1 MAPALP
7 NMGAWPEAYQTLY
20 MDKWA
25 WSVSN
30 TLHIWANGRGHT
42 EGRSLWAGGVA
53 LRWRY
58 KAGARCPAPA
68 PPRAAPFSP
77 ARPRPSGNSCC
88 ATAMAALTVK
98 AYLLGKEEAAREIR
112 RFSLQPPLRYQAVC
126 ERVAELFQGLLR
138 AGSPPAF
145 RLHYRDEDGDLIAFS
160 SDEELELA
168 MPFVRDGVFRV
179 YIKEK
184 KECRREHRSQCSQES
199 PRDMVH
205 PNVICDGCEGPVVGA
220 RFKCTVCPDYDL
232 CSTCEGKGIHKEH
245 NMVMFQSPLLNPFE
259 WLPRGRW
266 LRKMRHGVPPFPWMH
281 CWGYPGPAG
290 PCQNSERAQASTAA
304 SSQPAAEGIE
314 VDIDVE
320 HGGQRSKVTPVSSN
334 LEKNDAESSSGT
346 LDQNA
351 QTKPYWN
358 STDPVTVVNTV
369 AEQIQDMVIDPV
381 PTQME
386 DGSFQTQEH
395 SESSSSSGGDEDW
408 THLSSKEVDPST
420 GELQSLQ
427 MPETEGPSSLDVSQ
441 DPPQPGPTGL
451 REAAL
456 YPHLPPEADPRLIE
470 SLSQMLSMGFSDEG
484 GWLTRLL
491 QTKNCDIGAA
501 LDAIQYSKQPPHM

>member
-1 MAPALP
+1 
-7 NMGAWPEAYQTLY
+7 
-20 MDKWA
+20 
-25 WSVSN
+25 
-30 TLHIWANGRGHT
+30 
-42 EGRSLWAGGVA
+42 
-53 LRWRY
+53 
-58 KAGARCPAPA
+58 
-68 PPRAAPFSP
+68 
-77 ARPRPSGNSCC
+77 
-88 ATAMAALTVK
+88 MAALTVK
-98 AYLLGKEEAAREIR
+98 AYLLGKEETAREIR
-112 RFSLQPPLRYQAVC
+112 RFTLPPPARYRAIYD
-126 ERVAELFQGLLR
+126 RVAELFQGLLR
-138 AGSPPAF
+138 AGPPPAF
-145 RLHYRDEDGDLIAFS
+145 RMHYKDEDGDLIAFS
-160 SDEELELA
+160 TDEELELA
-168 MPFVRDGVFRV
+168 MPYVRDGVFRV

-184 KECRREHRSQCSQES
+184 KECKREHRSQCSQEP
-199 PRDMVH
+199 PRNMVH
-205 PNVICDGCEGPVVGA
+205 PNVICDGCEGPVVGT
-220 RFKCTVCPDYDL
+220 RFKCSVCPDYDL

-281 CWGYPGPAG
+281 CWGYPGPAA
-290 PCQNSERAQASTAA
+290 PCQNSEQAEATAA
-304 SSQPAAEGIE
+304 APSAPAAEGIE

-320 HGGQRSKVTPVSSN
+320 HGGQRSKVTPTSASQEKTNAEATSSAPTQN
-334 LEKNDAESSSGT
+334 VPTKADWNNTESA
-346 LDQNA
+346 A
-351 QTKPYWN
+351 Q
-358 STDPVTVVNTV
+358 VNV
-369 AEQIQDMVIDPV
+369 IAEQMQDMVVDPV

-386 DGSFQTQEH
+386 DGSFHSQEH
-395 SESSSSSGGDEDW
+395 SESSSSSGGEEDW

-427 MPETEGPSSLDVSQ
+427 MPDTDGPSSLDVPR

-501 LDAIQYSKQPPHM
+501 LDAIQYSKQPPHL

>member
-1 MAPALP
+1 
-7 NMGAWPEAYQTLY
+7 
-20 MDKWA
+20 
-25 WSVSN
+25 
-30 TLHIWANGRGHT
+30 
-42 EGRSLWAGGVA
+42 
-53 LRWRY
+53 
-58 KAGARCPAPA
+58 
-68 PPRAAPFSP
+68 
-77 ARPRPSGNSCC
+77 
-88 ATAMAALTVK
+88 MAALTVK
-98 AYLLGKEEAAREIR
+98 AYLLGKEEATREIR
-112 RFSLQPPLRYQAVC
+112 RFSLPPPARYQAIHD
-126 ERVAELFQGLLR
+126 RVAELFQGLLR
-138 AGSPPAF
+138 AGPPPAF
-145 RLHYRDEDGDLIAFS
+145 RMHYKDEDGDLIAFS
-160 SDEELELA
+160 TDEELELA
-168 MPFVRDGVFRV
+168 MPYVQDGVFRV

-184 KECRREHRSQCSQES
+184 KECRRDHRSQCSQEP

-232 CSTCEGKGIHKEH
+232 CSACEGKGIHKEH

-281 CWGYPGPAG
+281 CWGYPGPAA
-290 PCQNSERAQASTAA
+290 PCQNSEQAQAGTAA
-304 SSQPAAEGIE
+304 SSPPTAEGID

-320 HGGQRSKVTPVSSN
+320 HGGQRSKVTPASSN
-334 LEKNDAESSSGT
+334 QEQKSAESSSGT
-346 LDQNA
+346 VNQDA
-351 QTKPYWN
+351 QTKQDWN
-358 STDPVTVVNTV
+358 KTDSGTDVNVV

-386 DGSFQTQEH
+386 DGSFQSQEH

-427 MPETEGPSSLDVSQ
+427 MPETEGPSSLDASQ
-441 DPPQPGPTGL
+441 DPPQAGPTGL

-501 LDAIQYSKQPPHM
+501 LDAIQYSKQPPHL

>member
-1 MAPALP
+1 
-7 NMGAWPEAYQTLY
+7 
-20 MDKWA
+20 
-25 WSVSN
+25 
-30 TLHIWANGRGHT
+30 
-42 EGRSLWAGGVA
+42 
-53 LRWRY
+53 
-58 KAGARCPAPA
+58 
-68 PPRAAPFSP
+68 
-77 ARPRPSGNSCC
+77 
-88 ATAMAALTVK
+88 MAALTVK

-112 RFSLQPPLRYQAVC
+112 RFSLLLPASYQAIHD
-126 ERVAELFQGLLR
+126 RVAELFQGLLR
-138 AGSPPAF
+138 AGPPPAF
-145 RLHYRDEDGDLIAFS
+145 RMYYKDEDGDLIAFS
-160 SDEELELA
+160 TDEELEMA
-168 MPFVRDGVFRV
+168 MPYVQDGVFRV

-184 KECRREHRSQCSQES
+184 KECRREHRPQCSQEP

-281 CWGYPGPAG
+281 CWGYPGPAA
-290 PCQNSERAQASTAA
+290 PCQNSEQAQASAAA
-304 SSQPAAEGIE
+304 SSPPTAEEASTNSQPQDPNVTFLKNVGESVAAFLSPLGIE

-320 HGGQRSKVTPVSSN
+320 HGGQRSKVTPASPN
-334 LEKNDAESSSGT
+334 QEKNSAESSSST
-346 LDQNA
+346 VNQNA
-351 QTKPYWN
+351 QTKPDWN
-358 STDPVTVVNTV
+358 NTDSATEVNAV

-386 DGSFQTQEH
+386 DGSFQSQEH

-456 YPHLPPEADPRLIE
+456 YPHLPPEAEPRLIE

-501 LDAIQYSKQPPHM
+501 LDAIQYSKQPPHL

>member
-1 MAPALP
+1 
-7 NMGAWPEAYQTLY
+7 
-20 MDKWA
+20 
-25 WSVSN
+25 
-30 TLHIWANGRGHT
+30 
-42 EGRSLWAGGVA
+42 
-53 LRWRY
+53 
-58 KAGARCPAPA
+58 
-68 PPRAAPFSP
+68 
-77 ARPRPSGNSCC
+77 
-88 ATAMAALTVK
+88 MAALTVK
-98 AYLLGKEEAAREIR
+98 AYLLGKEETAREIR
-112 RFSLQPPLRYQAVC
+112 RFSLPPPARYRAIYD
-126 ERVAELFQGLLR
+126 RVAELFQGLLR
-138 AGSPPAF
+138 AGPPPAF
-145 RLHYRDEDGDLIAFS
+145 RMHYKDEDGDLIAFS
-160 SDEELELA
+160 TDEELELA
-168 MPFVRDGVFRV
+168 MPYVQDGVFRV

-184 KECRREHRSQCSQES
+184 KECKREHRSQCSQEP
-199 PRDMVH
+199 PRNMVH
-205 PNVICDGCEGPVVGA
+205 PNVICDGCEGPVVGT
-220 RFKCTVCPDYDL
+220 RFKCSVCPDYDL

-281 CWGYPGPAG
+281 CWGYPGPAA
-290 PCQNSERAQASTAA
+290 PCQNSEQPEATAAA
-304 SSQPAAEGIE
+304 SSAPPAEGIE

-320 HGGQRSKVTPVSSN
+320 HRGERSKVTPTSANQENTNAEATSS
-334 LEKNDAESSSGT
+334 APT
-346 LDQNA
+346 QNV
-351 QTKPYWN
+351 QTKADWN
-358 STDPVTVVNTV
+358 NTESATQVNVV

-386 DGSFQTQEH
+386 DGSFHSQEH
-395 SESSSSSGGDEDW
+395 SESSSSSGGEEDW

-427 MPETEGPSSLDVSQ
+427 MPDTDGPSSLDVPQ

-501 LDAIQYSKQPPHM
+501 LDAIQYSKQPPHL

>member
-1 MAPALP
+1 
-7 NMGAWPEAYQTLY
+7 
-20 MDKWA
+20 
-25 WSVSN
+25 
-30 TLHIWANGRGHT
+30 
-42 EGRSLWAGGVA
+42 
-53 LRWRY
+53 
-58 KAGARCPAPA
+58 
-68 PPRAAPFSP
+68 
-77 ARPRPSGNSCC
+77 
-88 ATAMAALTVK
+88 MAALTVK

-112 RFSLQPPLRYQAVC
+112 RFALPLPVRYQAIHD
-126 ERVAELFQGLLR
+126 RIAELFQGLLR
-138 AGSPPAF
+138 AGPPPAF
-145 RLHYRDEDGDLIAFS
+145 RMHYKDEDGDLIAFS
-160 SDEELELA
+160 TDEELEMA
-168 MPFVRDGVFRV
+168 MPYMQDGVFRV

-184 KECRREHRSQCSQES
+184 KECRREHRSQCSQEP

-220 RFKCTVCPDYDL
+220 RFKCAVCPDYDL

-281 CWGYPGPAG
+281 CWGYPGPAA
-290 PCQNSERAQASTAA
+290 PCQNSEQAQASTAA
-304 SSQPAAEGIE
+304 SSPPTGEGIE

-320 HGGQRSKVTPVSSN
+320 HGGQRSKVTPAAPNQEKSN
-334 LEKNDAESSSGT
+334 AEASSGT
-346 LDQNA
+346 SNQNV
-351 QTKPYWN
+351 QTKPDWN
-358 STDPVTVVNTV
+358 NTEPAAEVNTV

-381 PTQME
+381 PTQTE
-386 DGSFQTQEH
+386 DGSFQSQEQ

-427 MPETEGPSSLDVSQ
+427 MPETGPSSLDVSR

-501 LDAIQYSKQPPHM
+501 LDAIQYSKQPPHL

>member
-1 MAPALP
+1 
-7 NMGAWPEAYQTLY
+7 
-20 MDKWA
+20 
-25 WSVSN
+25 
-30 TLHIWANGRGHT
+30 
-42 EGRSLWAGGVA
+42 
-53 LRWRY
+53 
-58 KAGARCPAPA
+58 
-68 PPRAAPFSP
+68 
-77 ARPRPSGNSCC
+77 
-88 ATAMAALTVK
+88 MAALTVK
-98 AYLLGKEEAAREIR
+98 AYLLGKEETAREIR
-112 RFSLQPPLRYQAVC
+112 RFSLPPPARYRAIYD
-126 ERVAELFQGLLR
+126 RVAELFQGLLR
-138 AGSPPAF
+138 AGPPPAF
-145 RLHYRDEDGDLIAFS
+145 RMHYKDEDGDLIAFS
-160 SDEELELA
+160 TDEELELA
-168 MPFVRDGVFRV
+168 MPYVQDGVFRV

-184 KECRREHRSQCSQES
+184 KECKREHRSQCSQEP
-199 PRDMVH
+199 PRNMVH
-205 PNVICDGCEGPVVGA
+205 PNVICDGCEGPVVGT
-220 RFKCTVCPDYDL
+220 RFKCSVCPDYDL

-281 CWGYPGPAG
+281 CWGYPGPAA
-290 PCQNSERAQASTAA
+290 PCQNSEQAEATAA
-304 SSQPAAEGIE
+304 APNAPAAEGIE

-320 HGGQRSKVTPVSSN
+320 HRGERSKVTPTSAN
-334 LEKNDAESSSGT
+334 QENTNAEATNST
-346 LDQNA
+346 PTQNV
-351 QTKPYWN
+351 QTKADWN
-358 STDPVTVVNTV
+358 NTDSATQVNVV

-386 DGSFQTQEH
+386 DGSFHSQEH
-395 SESSSSSGGDEDW
+395 SESSSSSGGEEDW

-427 MPETEGPSSLDVSQ
+427 MPDTDGPSSLDVPR

-501 LDAIQYSKQPPHM
+501 LDAIQYSKQPPHL

>member
-1 MAPALP
+1 
-7 NMGAWPEAYQTLY
+7 
-20 MDKWA
+20 
-25 WSVSN
+25 
-30 TLHIWANGRGHT
+30 
-42 EGRSLWAGGVA
+42 
-53 LRWRY
+53 
-58 KAGARCPAPA
+58 
-68 PPRAAPFSP
+68 
-77 ARPRPSGNSCC
+77 
-88 ATAMAALTVK
+88 MAALTVK
-98 AYLLGKEEAAREIR
+98 AYLLGKEETAREIR
-112 RFSLQPPLRYQAVC
+112 RFTLPPPARYRAIYD
-126 ERVAELFQGLLR
+126 RVAELFQGLLR
-138 AGSPPAF
+138 AGPPPAF
-145 RLHYRDEDGDLIAFS
+145 RMHYKDEDGDLIAFS

-168 MPFVRDGVFRV
+168 MPYVRDGVFRV

-184 KECRREHRSQCSQES
+184 KECKREHRSQCSQEP
-199 PRDMVH
+199 PRNMVH
-205 PNVICDGCEGPVVGA
+205 PNVICDGCEGPVVGT
-220 RFKCTVCPDYDL
+220 RFKCSVCPDYDL

-281 CWGYPGPAG
+281 CWGYPGPAA
-290 PCQNSERAQASTAA
+290 PCQNLEQAEATAA
-304 SSQPAAEGIE
+304 APSAPAAEGIE

-320 HGGQRSKVTPVSSN
+320 HGGQRSKVTPTSANQEKTSAEAASS
-334 LEKNDAESSSGT
+334 APT
-346 LDQNA
+346 QNV
-351 QTKPYWN
+351 QTKADWN
-358 STDPVTVVNTV
+358 NTESATQVNII
-369 AEQIQDMVIDPV
+369 AEQMQDMVVDPV

-386 DGSFQTQEH
+386 DGSFHSQEH
-395 SESSSSSGGDEDW
+395 SESSSSSGGEEDW

-427 MPETEGPSSLDVSQ
+427 MPDTDGPSSLDVPR

-501 LDAIQYSKQPPHM
+501 LDAIQYSKQPPHL

>member
-1 MAPALP
+1 
-7 NMGAWPEAYQTLY
+7 
-20 MDKWA
+20 
-25 WSVSN
+25 
-30 TLHIWANGRGHT
+30 
-42 EGRSLWAGGVA
+42 
-53 LRWRY
+53 
-58 KAGARCPAPA
+58 
-68 PPRAAPFSP
+68 
-77 ARPRPSGNSCC
+77 
-88 ATAMAALTVK
+88 MAALTVK
-98 AYLLGKEEAAREIR
+98 AYLLGKEETAREIR
-112 RFSLQPPLRYQAVC
+112 RFTLPPPARYRAIYD
-126 ERVAELFQGLLR
+126 RVAELFQGLLR
-138 AGSPPAF
+138 AGPPPAF
-145 RLHYRDEDGDLIAFS
+145 RMHYKDEDGDLIAFS
-160 SDEELELA
+160 TDEELELA
-168 MPFVRDGVFRV
+168 MPYVRDGVFRV

-184 KECRREHRSQCSQES
+184 KECKREHRSQCSQEP
-199 PRDMVH
+199 PRNMVH
-205 PNVICDGCEGPVVGA
+205 PNVICDGCEGPVVGT
-220 RFKCTVCPDYDL
+220 RFKCSVCPDYDL

-281 CWGYPGPAG
+281 CWGYPGPAA
-290 PCQNSERAQASTAA
+290 PCQNSEQAEATAA
-304 SSQPAAEGIE
+304 APSAPAAEGIE

-320 HGGQRSKVTPVSSN
+320 HGGQRSKVTPTSANQENTNAEAPSS
-334 LEKNDAESSSGT
+334 APT
-346 LDQNA
+346 QNV
-351 QTKPYWN
+351 QTKADWN
-358 STDPVTVVNTV
+358 NTESAAQVNV
-369 AEQIQDMVIDPV
+369 IAEQMQDMVVDPA

-386 DGSFQTQEH
+386 DGIFQEH
-395 SESSSSSGGDEDW
+395 SESSSSSGGEEDW

-427 MPETEGPSSLDVSQ
+427 MPDTDGPSSLDVPR

-501 LDAIQYSKQPPHM
+501 LDAIQYSKQPPHL

>member
-1 MAPALP
+1 
-7 NMGAWPEAYQTLY
+7 
-20 MDKWA
+20 
-25 WSVSN
+25 
-30 TLHIWANGRGHT
+30 
-42 EGRSLWAGGVA
+42 
-53 LRWRY
+53 
-58 KAGARCPAPA
+58 
-68 PPRAAPFSP
+68 
-77 ARPRPSGNSCC
+77 
-88 ATAMAALTVK
+88 MAALTVK
-98 AYLLGKEEAAREIR
+98 AYLLGKEDATREIR
-112 RFSLQPPLRYQAVC
+112 RFSLMPPVRYQAVHD
-126 ERVAELFQGLLR
+126 RVAELFQGLLR
-138 AGSPPAF
+138 AGPPPAF
-145 RLHYRDEDGDLIAFS
+145 RMHYKDEDGDLIAFS
-160 SDEELELA
+160 TDEELDMA
-168 MPFVRDGVFRV
+168 MPYVQDGVFRV
-179 YIKEK
+179 YIREK
-184 KECRREHRSQCSQES
+184 KECRREHRSQCSQEP

-281 CWGYPGPAG
+281 CWGYPGPAA
-290 PCQNSERAQASTAA
+290 PCQNSEQAQASAAA
-304 SSQPAAEGIE
+304 SSPPAAGGIE

-320 HGGQRSKVTPVSSN
+320 HGGQRSKVTPAPPNQESN
-334 LEKNDAESSSGT
+334 NAESSSST
-346 LDQNA
+346 LNQNS

-358 STDPVTVVNTV
+358 STDSATVVSNV

-386 DGSFQTQEH
+386 DGSLQSQEH

-427 MPETEGPSSLDVSQ
+427 MPETDDPRSLDVAQ
-441 DPPQPGPTGL
+441 EAPQAGPTGL

-501 LDAIQYSKQPPHM
+501 LDAIQYFKQPPNL

>member
-1 MAPALP
+1 
-7 NMGAWPEAYQTLY
+7 
-20 MDKWA
+20 
-25 WSVSN
+25 
-30 TLHIWANGRGHT
+30 
-42 EGRSLWAGGVA
+42 
-53 LRWRY
+53 
-58 KAGARCPAPA
+58 
-68 PPRAAPFSP
+68 
-77 ARPRPSGNSCC
+77 
-88 ATAMAALTVK
+88 MAALTVK

-112 RFSLQPPLRYQAVC
+112 RFSLQPPARYQAIHD
-126 ERVAELFQGLLR
+126 RVAELFQGLLR
-138 AGSPPAF
+138 AGPPPAF
-145 RLHYRDEDGDLIAFS
+145 RMHYKDEDGDLIAFS
-160 SDEELELA
+160 TDEELEMA
-168 MPFVRDGVFRV
+168 MPYVQDGIFRV

-184 KECRREHRSQCSQES
+184 KECRREHRSQCSQEP

-281 CWGYPGPAG
+281 CWGYPGPAP
-290 PCQNSERAQASTAA
+290 PCQNSEQAQASAAA
-304 SSQPAAEGIE
+304 SSPPGAEGIE

-320 HGGQRSKVTPVSSN
+320 HGGQRSKVTPAAPNQENS
-334 LEKNDAESSSGT
+334 AESSSST
-346 LDQNA
+346 PNQNV
-351 QTKPYWN
+351 QTKPDWSN
-358 STDPVTVVNTV
+358 TDSATEVNAV
-369 AEQIQDMVIDPV
+369 AEQVQDMVIDPV

-386 DGSFQTQEH
+386 DSSFQSQEH
-395 SESSSSSGGDEDW
+395 SESSSSSGVDEDW

-427 MPETEGPSSLDVSQ
+427 MPETEGPSSLDASQ

-501 LDAIQYSKQPPHM
+501 LDAIQYSKQTPHL

>member
-1 MAPALP
+1 
-7 NMGAWPEAYQTLY
+7 
-20 MDKWA
+20 
-25 WSVSN
+25 
-30 TLHIWANGRGHT
+30 
-42 EGRSLWAGGVA
+42 
-53 LRWRY
+53 
-58 KAGARCPAPA
+58 
-68 PPRAAPFSP
+68 
-77 ARPRPSGNSCC
+77 
-88 ATAMAALTVK
+88 MAALTVK
-98 AYLLGKEEAAREIR
+98 AYLLGKEESTREIR
-112 RFSLQPPLRYQAVC
+112 RFTLTPPARYQAIHD
-126 ERVAELFQGLLR
+126 RIAELFQGLLR
-138 AGSPPAF
+138 AGPPPAF
-145 RLHYRDEDGDLIAFS
+145 RMHYKDEDGDLIAFS
-160 SDEELELA
+160 SDEELEMA
-168 MPFVRDGVFRV
+168 MPYVQDGVFRV

-184 KECRREHRSQCSQES
+184 KECRREHRSQCSQDP

-281 CWGYPGPAG
+281 CWGYPAA
-290 PCQNSERAQASTAA
+290 PCQNSEQAQAGPATSTQPPAEEA
-304 SSQPAAEGIE
+304 STNSQPQDPNITFLKNVGESVAAFLSPLGID

-320 HGGQRSKVTPVSSN
+320 HGGQRSKVTPASSSQ
-334 LEKNDAESSSGT
+334 EQDSESSSGK
-346 LDQNA
+346 LNQDL
-351 QTKPYWN
+351 QTKPDQN
-358 STDPVTVVNTV
+358 KTDSGTQVNAVT
-369 AEQIQDMVIDPV
+369 EQIQDMVIDPV
-381 PTQME
+381 PTPME
-386 DGSFQTQEH
+386 DGSFHSQEH
-395 SESSSSSGGDEDW
+395 SESSSSSGGEEDW

-427 MPETEGPSSLDVSQ
+427 MPETEGPSSLDASQ
-441 DPPQPGPTGL
+441 DPPQAGPTGL

-501 LDAIQYSKQPPHM
+501 LDAIQYSKQPPHL

>member
-1 MAPALP
+1 
-7 NMGAWPEAYQTLY
+7 
-20 MDKWA
+20 
-25 WSVSN
+25 
-30 TLHIWANGRGHT
+30 
-42 EGRSLWAGGVA
+42 
-53 LRWRY
+53 
-58 KAGARCPAPA
+58 
-68 PPRAAPFSP
+68 
-77 ARPRPSGNSCC
+77 
-88 ATAMAALTVK
+88 MAALTVK

-112 RFSLQPPLRYQAVC
+112 RFSLPPPARYQAIHD
-126 ERVAELFQGLLR
+126 RVAELFQGLLR
-138 AGSPPAF
+138 AGPPPAF
-145 RLHYRDEDGDLIAFS
+145 RMHYKDEDGDLIAFS
-160 SDEELELA
+160 TDEELEMA
-168 MPFVRDGVFRV
+168 MPYVQDGVFRV

-184 KECRREHRSQCSQES
+184 KECRREHRAQCSQEPS
-199 PRDMVH
+199 REMVH
-205 PNVICDGCEGPVVGA
+205 PNVICDGCDGPVVGA
-220 RFKCTVCPDYDL
+220 RFKCTVCPNYDL

-290 PCQNSERAQASTAA
+290 PCQNSEQAQASAAA
-304 SSQPAAEGIE
+304 SSTPAAEGIE

-320 HGGQRSKVTPVSSN
+320 HGGQRSKVTPASPSQEN
-334 LEKNDAESSSGT
+334 NAESSSGT
-346 LDQNA
+346 FDRNV
-351 QTKPYWN
+351 QTKPDWN
-358 STDPVTVVNTV
+358 NTDSATEVNTV
-369 AEQIQDMVIDPV
+369 AEQMQDMVIDPV

-386 DGSFQTQEH
+386 DGSFQSQEH

-501 LDAIQYSKQPPHM
+501 LDAIQYSKQPPHV